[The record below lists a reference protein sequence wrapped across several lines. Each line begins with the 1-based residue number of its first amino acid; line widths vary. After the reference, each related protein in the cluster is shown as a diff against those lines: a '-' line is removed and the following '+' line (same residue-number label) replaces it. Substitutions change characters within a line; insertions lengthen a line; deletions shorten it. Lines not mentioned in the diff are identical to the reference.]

1 MLTGDPAAAL
11 AALNAGL
18 MRRRDVAYCTAALVS
33 LVEDGDGERARAR
46 VFSAGHPLPVL
57 LTEGA
62 TRELG
67 RSGPLL
73 GALEVADW
81 PAEEVMLGAGDR
93 LVLYTDGVTDAR
105 GPEDRFGDHRLLELL
120 SGVDG
125 APPAELVRAI
135 DGALQG
141 FQSGPQRDDTALL
154 AVGRLEPGEL
164 ALTGGPEAVSLAR
177 AAVHARLEADLPP
190 ERLGDVMLMTS
201 ELVTNAIRH
210 GGASGPD
217 DRIRLRALRR
227 GPRARIEV
235 RDDGP
240 GFGARPPDPLTD
252 GGMGLE
258 LVDRLADAWGTDRRG
273 RTTIVW
279 FEVEP
284 ERPGAPVH

>member
-1 MLTGDPAAAL
+1 
-11 AALNAGL
+11 
-18 MRRRDVAYCTAALVS
+18 MRRHDVAYCTAALVS
-33 LVEDGDGERARAR
+33 LVEDADGTHARAR

-57 LTEGA
+57 LSGGA
-62 TRELG
+62 ARELG

-81 PAEEVMLGAGDR
+81 PGEEIVLGAGDR

-105 GPEDRFGDHRLLELL
+105 GEEDRFGDHRLLELL
-120 SGVDG
+120 SGIDG
-125 APPAELVRAI
+125 AAPAEVVRAI

-141 FQSGPQRDDTALL
+141 FQAGPQRDDTALL
-154 AVGRLEPGEL
+154 AVGRLQRGEL

-177 AAVHARLEADLPP
+177 AAVRARLEHELPP
-190 ERLGDVMLMTS
+190 QRLGDVMLMTS
-201 ELVTNAIRH
+201 ELVTNAISH
-210 GGASGPD
+210 GGAAGPD
-217 DRIRLRALRR
+217 DRIRVWATTTGR
-227 GPRARIEV
+227 RARVEV
-235 RDDGP
+235 CDNGP
-240 GFGARPPDPLTD
+240 GFRGPPPDPAGE

-273 RTTIVW
+273 PTTLVW